1 MEIFFYKG
9 LTRILEIQPHLSF
22 TQIWR
27 LGQVEDTTFRMNVS
41 NDVLLNAERFQS
53 YTAVFNQKNLSYKNF
68 IF

>member
-22 TQIWR
+22 AQIWR
-27 LGQVEDTTFRMNVS
+27 LGQVGDTTFRMNVS
-41 NDVLLNAERFQS
+41 NDMLLNAERFQS

>member
-1 MEIFFYKG
+1 MEILFYKG

-22 TQIWR
+22 PQIWR
-27 LGQVEDTTFRMNVS
+27 LGQVGDTTFRMNVS
-41 NDVLLNAERFQS
+41 NDMLLNAERFQS